1 MTVELDEVRG
11 FLADHEPFA
20 HLPEATLDA
29 LPGQMGIIYV
39 RRGDELVSVG
49 SVNDTLYVIRSGA
62 VDIVSEDG
70 LLLDRRDAG
79 RNFGYSTLVGE
90 PESLYRMVAVEDS
103 LLLTMPRET
112 FIGLIDEH
120 PDIKRYFTTQSHRVR
135 AAADEVRDDATAEVL
150 RTPISD
156 LIQGRAPITAGP
168 DTTVQEAATIMTE
181 ARASSLIII
190 DGGAGTSSDSSA
202 IVGILTDKDL
212 RSRIVATAGSA
223 DTPVCE
229 VMIPNP
235 RTIDP
240 SILTFEAM
248 LVMSELGVHHLPVV
262 DTGGGVVGMLTSGDI
277 FRQLQTD
284 PIYLAADLAR
294 AEVDELAGAYERA
307 GEVAAKFLDRGA
319 TAEEAHHLM
328 TSVADTI
335 ARRLIELAQ
344 QRLGPAPVPYS
355 FVAVGSQGRKEMG
368 PGSDQDNALVLDNS
382 FDEATHG
389 QYFQEFA
396 AFVCQGL
403 ATAGQKLCPGDMMA
417 SNPKWRMTEHQWNET
432 FTGWV
437 TAPEAEALLN
447 AQIFFD
453 LRAIAGDQHLAERVH
468 ESAVRA
474 AARSRRLHAHLA
486 ALSARREPPIGFF
499 RGFVVERSGDYAS
512 TLDIKKGGTA
522 AIVQMARL
530 YAIAAGQPVVDTR
543 RRLEAAAGDS
553 VSEKGA
559 AELLDAFAYLQTLTM
574 RHQAQQI
581 RAGETPNY
589 RIEPSKLSSQDRDNL
604 RDAFG
609 VVKSMQ
615 NALASKYP
623 VRTI

>member
-20 HLPEATLDA
+20 YLPEATLDA

-39 RRGDELVSVG
+39 RRGDEIVPLG
-49 SVNDTLYVIRSGA
+49 SVNNTLYVIRSGA

-103 LLLTMPRET
+103 LLLTIPRAT
-112 FIGLIDEH
+112 FTSLIDEH
-120 PDIKRYFTTQSHRVR
+120 PDLERYFTTQSHRVR
-135 AAADEVRDDATAEVL
+135 AAADEIRDDATAEVL
-150 RTPISD
+150 RTPIAELVSSQS
-156 LIQGRAPITAGP
+156 LLTCGP
-168 DTTVQEAATIMTE
+168 ETTVQEAASMMTQG
-181 ARASSLIII
+181 RVSSIIVL
-190 DGGAGTSSDSSA
+190 DGEA

-212 RSRIVATAGSA
+212 RTRVVAQAL
-223 DTPVCE
+223 PVQTSISE
-229 VMIPNP
+229 VMTRNP
-235 RTIDP
+235 RTID
-240 SILTFEAM
+240 SSVLTFEAM
-248 LVMSELGVHHLPVV
+248 LVMSELGVHHLPVIGATGSV
-262 DTGGGVVGMLTSGDI
+262 DGILTSGDI

-294 AEVDELAGAYERA
+294 ADLEELSGAFERA
-307 GEVAAKFLDRGA
+307 GEVASKFLDRGA
-319 TAEEAHHLM
+319 SAEEAHRLM

-335 ARRLIELAQ
+335 ARRLIELAEEKF
-344 QRLGPAPVPYS
+344 GPTPIPYA

-368 PGSDQDNALVLDNS
+368 PGSDQDNALVLADS
-382 FDEATHG
+382 FAVAAHG
-389 QYFQEFA
+389 QYFADFTR
-396 AFVCQGL
+396 FVCEGL
-403 ATAGQKLCPGDMMA
+403 GAAGQKLCPGDMMA
-417 SNPKWRMTEHQWNET
+417 SNPSWRMTVSQWNET

-453 LRAIAGDQHLAERVH
+453 MRAIAGDESLAEQVH
-468 ESAVRA
+468 ENAVRA

-499 RGFVVERSGDYAS
+499 RGFVVERSGEYAS

-530 YAIAAGQPVVDTR
+530 YAIVAGQTVVDTR
-543 RRLEAAAGDS
+543 ARLEAASGDS
-553 VSEKGA
+553 VSTKGA
-559 AELLDAFAYLQTLTM
+559 NELLDAFAYLQTLTV
-574 RHQAQQI
+574 RHQAAQV
-581 RAGETPNY
+581 RAGETPDY
-589 RIEPSKLSSQDRDNL
+589 RIEPSKLSSRDRDNL

>member
-20 HLPEATLDA
+20 YLPEATLDA

-39 RRGDELVSVG
+39 RRGDEIVPLG
-49 SVNDTLYVIRSGA
+49 SVNNTLYVIRSGA

-103 LLLTMPRET
+103 LLLTIPRAT
-112 FIGLIDEH
+112 FTSLIDEH
-120 PDIKRYFTTQSHRVR
+120 PDLERYFTTQSHRVR
-135 AAADEVRDDATAEVL
+135 AAADEIRDDATAEVL
-150 RTPISD
+150 RTPIAELVSSQS
-156 LIQGRAPITAGP
+156 LLTCGP
-168 DTTVQEAATIMTE
+168 ETTVQEAASMMTQG
-181 ARASSLIII
+181 RVSSIIVL
-190 DGGAGTSSDSSA
+190 DGEA

-212 RSRIVATAGSA
+212 RTRVVAQAL
-223 DTPVCE
+223 PVQTSISE
-229 VMIPNP
+229 VMTRNP
-235 RTIDP
+235 RTID
-240 SILTFEAM
+240 SSVLTFEAM
-248 LVMSELGVHHLPVV
+248 LVMSELGVHHLPVIGATGSV
-262 DTGGGVVGMLTSGDI
+262 DGILTSGDI

-294 AEVDELAGAYERA
+294 ADLEELSGAFERA
-307 GEVAAKFLDRGA
+307 GEVASKFLDRGA
-319 TAEEAHHLM
+319 SAEEAHRLM

-335 ARRLIELAQ
+335 ARRLIELAEEKF
-344 QRLGPAPVPYS
+344 GPTPIPYA

-368 PGSDQDNALVLDNS
+368 PGSDQDNALVLADS
-382 FDEATHG
+382 FAVAAHG
-389 QYFQEFA
+389 QYFADFTR
-396 AFVCQGL
+396 FVCEGL
-403 ATAGQKLCPGDMMA
+403 GAAGQKLCPGDMMA
-417 SNPKWRMTEHQWNET
+417 SNPSWRMTVSQWNET

-453 LRAIAGDQHLAERVH
+453 MRAIAGDESLAEQVH
-468 ESAVRA
+468 ENAVRA

-499 RGFVVERSGDYAS
+499 RGFVVERSGEYAS

-530 YAIAAGQPVVDTR
+530 YAIVAGQTVVDTR
-543 RRLEAAAGDS
+543 ARLEAASGDS
-553 VSEKGA
+553 VSTKGA
-559 AELLDAFAYLQTLTM
+559 NELLDAFAYLQTLTV
-574 RHQAQQI
+574 RHQAAQV
-581 RAGETPNY
+581 RAGETPDY
-589 RIEPSKLSSQDRDNL
+589 RIEPSKLSSRDRDNL

-615 NALASKYP
+615 NALTSKYP

>member
-20 HLPEATLDA
+20 YLPEATLDA

-39 RRGDELVSVG
+39 RRGDEIVPLG

-62 VDIVSEDG
+62 VDIVSEDE

-103 LLLTMPRET
+103 LLLTIPRAT
-112 FIGLIDEH
+112 FTSLIDDH
-120 PDIKRYFTTQSHRVR
+120 PDLERYFTTQSHRVR
-135 AAADEVRDDATAEVL
+135 AAADEIRDDATAEVL
-150 RTPISD
+150 RTPIAE
-156 LIQGRAPITAGP
+156 LISSQSLLTCAPE
-168 DTTVQEAATIMTE
+168 TTVQEAATLMT
-181 ARASSLIII
+181 AGRVSSIIVV
-190 DGGAGTSSDSSA
+190 DGEA

-212 RSRIVATAGSA
+212 RTRVVAEALPVQTAVS
-223 DTPVCE
+223 E
-229 VMIPNP
+229 VMTTNP
-235 RTIDP
+235 RTIDA
-240 SILTFEAM
+240 SVLTFEAM
-248 LVMSELGVHHLPVV
+248 LVMSELGVHHLPVIGATGSV
-262 DTGGGVVGMLTSGDI
+262 DGILTSGDI

-294 AEVDELAGAYERA
+294 ADLDELSGAFERA
-307 GEVAAKFLDRGA
+307 GEVASKFLDRGA
-319 TAEEAHHLM
+319 SAEEAHRLM
-328 TSVADTI
+328 SSVADTI
-335 ARRLIELAQ
+335 ARRLIELAEEKF
-344 QRLGPAPVPYS
+344 GPAPIPYA

-368 PGSDQDNALVLDNS
+368 PGSDQDNALVLDDS
-382 FDEATHG
+382 FDEAAHG
-389 QYFQEFA
+389 QYFADFTR
-396 AFVCQGL
+396 FVCEGL
-403 ATAGQKLCPGDMMA
+403 GAAGQKLCPGDMMA
-417 SNPKWRMTEHQWNET
+417 SNPSWRMTASQWNDT

-453 LRAIAGDQHLAERVH
+453 MRAIAGDESLAEQVH
-468 ESAVRA
+468 ENAVRA

-530 YAIAAGQPVVDTR
+530 YAIVAGQTVVDTR
-543 RRLEAAAGDS
+543 ARLEAASGDS
-553 VSEKGA
+553 VSTKGA
-559 AELLDAFAYLQTLTM
+559 SELLDAFAYLQTLTV
-574 RHQAQQI
+574 RHQAAQV
-581 RAGETPNY
+581 RAGETPDY
-589 RIEPSKLSSQDRDNL
+589 RIEPSKLSSRDRDNL

>member
-20 HLPEATLDA
+20 YLPEATLDA

-39 RRGDELVSVG
+39 RRGDEIVPLG
-49 SVNDTLYVIRSGA
+49 SVNNTLYVIRSGA

-79 RNFGYSTLVGE
+79 RNFGYSTLVGD

-103 LLLTMPRET
+103 LLLTIPRAT
-112 FIGLIDEH
+112 FTSLIDEH
-120 PDIKRYFTTQSHRVR
+120 PDLERYFTTQSHRVR
-135 AAADEVRDDATAEVL
+135 AAADEIRDDATAEVL
-150 RTPISD
+150 RTPIAELVSSQS
-156 LIQGRAPITAGP
+156 LLTCGP
-168 DTTVQEAATIMTE
+168 ETTVQEAASMMTQG
-181 ARASSLIII
+181 RVSSIIVL
-190 DGGAGTSSDSSA
+190 DGEA

-212 RSRIVATAGSA
+212 RTRVVAQAL
-223 DTPVCE
+223 PVQTSISE
-229 VMIPNP
+229 VMTRNP
-235 RTIDP
+235 RTID
-240 SILTFEAM
+240 SSVLTFEAM
-248 LVMSELGVHHLPVV
+248 LVMSELGVHHLPVIGATGSV
-262 DTGGGVVGMLTSGDI
+262 DGILTSGDI

-294 AEVDELAGAYERA
+294 ADLEELSGAFERA
-307 GEVAAKFLDRGA
+307 GEVASKFLDRGA
-319 TAEEAHHLM
+319 SAEEAHRLM

-335 ARRLIELAQ
+335 ARRLIELAEEKF
-344 QRLGPAPVPYS
+344 GPTPIPYA

-368 PGSDQDNALVLDNS
+368 PGSDQDNALVLADS
-382 FDEATHG
+382 FAVAAHG
-389 QYFQEFA
+389 QYFADFTR
-396 AFVCQGL
+396 FVCEGL
-403 ATAGQKLCPGDMMA
+403 GAAGQKLCPGDMMA
-417 SNPKWRMTEHQWNET
+417 SNPSWRMTVSQWNET

-453 LRAIAGDQHLAERVH
+453 MRAIAGDESLAEQVH
-468 ESAVRA
+468 ENAVRA

-499 RGFVVERSGDYAS
+499 RGFVVERSGEYAS

-530 YAIAAGQPVVDTR
+530 YAIVAGQTVVDTR
-543 RRLEAAAGDS
+543 ARLEAASGDS
-553 VSEKGA
+553 VSTKGA
-559 AELLDAFAYLQTLTM
+559 NELLDAFAYLQTLTV
-574 RHQAQQI
+574 RHQAAQV
-581 RAGETPNY
+581 RAGETPDY
-589 RIEPSKLSSQDRDNL
+589 RIEPSKLSSRDRDNL